1 MRKVTIGKILIVIS
15 LLLQSIYLF
24 GAQNFSDNAIRI
36 ARISALISIIV
47 GVALLVYAYLLK
59 KN

>member
-1 MRKVTIGKILIVIS
+1 MRKVTIGRILIVIS

-24 GAQNFSDNAIRI
+24 GAQNFSDNTIRI
-36 ARISALISIIV
+36 TRIVALISIIV
-47 GVALLVYAYLLK
+47 GIALLVHTYLLK